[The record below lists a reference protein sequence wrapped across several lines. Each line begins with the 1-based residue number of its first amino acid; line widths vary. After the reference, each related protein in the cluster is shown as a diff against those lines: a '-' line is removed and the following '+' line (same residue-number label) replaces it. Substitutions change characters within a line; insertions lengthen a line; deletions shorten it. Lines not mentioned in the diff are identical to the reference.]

1 MKNSEKIKAAI
12 CSITN
17 DMDMEQDNKFEV
29 LEYLYKQYDIEA
41 YPDKSEEI
49 ITSYADCVRLE

>member
-1 MKNSEKIKAAI
+1 MKNSEKVKAAI

-29 LEYLYKQYDIEA
+29 LEYLYAMYDMEKTRGRQEVI
-41 YPDKSEEI
+41 YIYGSENNN
-49 ITSYADCVRLE
+49 